1 MFGFGKKKKPEGF
14 KDLPEVRDLLKELV
28 GEALHVHTGTVVG
41 YLMNL
46 GKTVE
51 DVKRTKEEE
60 LLSHLQRYVQA
71 EILLDRQDH
80 GHEPDLA
87 ELAGLRLK

>member
-1 MFGFGKKKKPEGF
+1 MFGFGKKKPETGF

-28 GEALHVHTGTVVG
+28 GEAMHVYTGTVVG

-46 GKTVE
+46 GKTVD
-51 DVKRTKEEE
+51 DVKRTKEE

-71 EILLDRQDH
+71 EILLYNQKR